1 MDAISSINCSGRLV
15 ASIPSDILSKLKPHQ
30 PEIVTKTVSG
40 LATGNFLNGSDLGTG
55 KTFCALAAAKIMGF
69 KVLAVCRVNSRSMWL
84 EVGKYFGFRDG
95 DVYSVNRE
103 ALKTGKTE
111 FGHWELGEL
120 DHRDGK
126 RDKKFVWTLPG
137 NDFLLIVDEIHN
149 DSAMTNTANSLMLRA
164 AVSQG
169 LKIMG
174 LSGTA
179 GDDPRKMRAIGYML
193 GLHQDYDFYQWL
205 FKYGATKDDWN
216 CGLNGK
222 ILSTKAGKAN
232 LEGLRRKELGRIHAQ
247 MTAAGRFVRV
257 RKSEIPGFPK
267 CTVSPI
273 AVDLEDTDEI
283 NLVYQEMQQELAALK
298 AKTSNRT
305 ELEIIMRARQR
316 TELLEVPGIV
326 GECEEDLAEGASVA
340 IFVNFKDTIRALA
353 ERLKTDCIFT
363 GDESQAVR
371 ALNLGRFQSD
381 ESRVIL
387 VNKQAGGESIGLH
400 DQHGNYPRVGIVIPG
415 FRAVDENQ
423 VLGRLPRDGAKTPS
437 IYKILFIKNSLEEV
451 AYHRCKAR
459 ADRYAA
465 LNGDFAFQDE
475 DLMGWKL

>member
-1 MDAISSINCSGRLV
+1 
-15 ASIPSDILSKLKPHQ
+15 
-30 PEIVTKTVSG
+30 
-40 LATGNFLNGSDLGTG
+40 
-55 KTFCALAAAKIMGF
+55 
-69 KVLAVCRVNSRSMWL
+69 
-84 EVGKYFGFRDG
+84 
-95 DVYSVNRE
+95 
-103 ALKTGKTE
+103 
-111 FGHWELGEL
+111 
-120 DHRDGK
+120 
-126 RDKKFVWTLPG
+126 
-137 NDFLLIVDEIHN
+137 
-149 DSAMTNTANSLMLRA
+149 
-164 AVSQG
+164 
-169 LKIMG
+169 
-174 LSGTA
+174 
-179 GDDPRKMRAIGYML
+179 
-193 GLHQDYDFYQWL
+193 
-205 FKYGATKDDWN
+205 
-216 CGLNGK
+216 
-222 ILSTKAGKAN
+222 
-232 LEGLRRKELGRIHAQ
+232 
-247 MTAAGRFVRV
+247 
-257 RKSEIPGFPK
+257 
-267 CTVSPI
+267 
-273 AVDLEDTDEI
+273 VDLEDTDEI

-340 IFVNFKDTIRALA
+340 IFVNFKDTIKALA

-400 DQHGNYPRVGIVIPG
+400 DQHGNYPRVGLVIPG
-415 FRAVDENQ
+415 FRAIDDNQ
-423 VLGRLPRDGAKTPS
+423 VLGRLPRDGAKS
-437 IYKILFIKNSLEEV
+437 ASLYKILYVRGSIEEV